1 MIVYCDSN
9 ILLKRVL
16 DEPDSEEITHQLNS
30 IISLNS
36 TLITSDL
43 ARLEIDRNIRR
54 EFGSIQPD
62 DVQIALDYVVL
73 ADLDKHILMN
83 AADLP
88 SRYLST
94 LDSIHVATAFTVG
107 ADLVL
112 TLNKQMRAA
121 CSDLGMLV
129 GP

>member
-16 DEPDSEEITHQLNS
+16 DEPDSQEITHQLNS

-43 ARLEIDRNIRR
+43 ARVEIDRNIRR
-54 EFGSIQPD
+54 EFGSPQPD

-94 LDSIHVATAFTVG
+94 LDAIHVATAFTVG

-112 TLNKQMRAA
+112 TLDKQMRAA
-121 CSDLGMLV
+121 CEELGMLV

>member
-1 MIVYCDSN
+1 MIVYCDSS

-16 DEPDSEEITHQLNS
+16 DEPDSEEITHQLDS
-30 IISLNS
+30 IISMNS

-54 EFGSIQPD
+54 EFGSPQPD

-73 ADLDKHILMN
+73 AYLDMHILMN

-88 SRYLST
+88 SRYLPT

-112 TLNKQMRAA
+112 TLDKQMRAA